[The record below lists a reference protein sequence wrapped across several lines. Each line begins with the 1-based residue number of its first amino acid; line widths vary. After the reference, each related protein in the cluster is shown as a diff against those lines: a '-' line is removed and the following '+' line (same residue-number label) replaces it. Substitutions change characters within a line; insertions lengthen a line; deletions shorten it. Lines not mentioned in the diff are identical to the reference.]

1 MKYPTFQPPPST
13 DIPADKLAAA
23 LAPIPQRP
31 HYHQHHDDEA
41 GMPQRFSTHN
51 QPPQPPQPATP
62 APTPP
67 QSPKPKK
74 QQYQTDQSRPFLFP
88 FSRTRGQQRLVP
100 FAVEEA
106 DKLYTRHMHVS
117 LALYQMWRTRED
129 CILDESGLQALPSSV
144 SGNLGPGGSALVDRK
159 YSVAPLPSSSFT
171 HLSPDP
177 ESAASNEEPETALPD
192 IVLLQD
198 ALREADEAIREA
210 EKSNSRNEKRKA
222 KERREDIVRLMR
234 VETLYVRAIP
244 WTAGL
249 SLTAP
254 TESHAS
260 THASLGHRPFEAFA
274 GHCDSD
280 IG

>member
-1 MKYPTFQPPPST
+1 MKFPTFYPPPST
-13 DIPADKLAAA
+13 EIPADRLAAA
-23 LAPIPQRP
+23 LAPIPHRP
-31 HYHQHHDDEA
+31 HYHQHNDDEA
-41 GMPQRFSTHN
+41 GMPQRFSSHN
-51 QPPQPPQPATP
+51 QPPQPPQPVTP

-88 FSRTRGQQRLVP
+88 FSRARGQQRLVP

-106 DKLYTRHMHVS
+106 DKLYTKHMHVS

-144 SGNLGPGGSALVDRK
+144 SANLGPGANALVDRK
-159 YSVAPLPSSSFT
+159 YSVAPLPSTSFT

-177 ESAASNEEPETALPD
+177 ESTASNEDAETSLPD
-192 IVLLQD
+192 VVLLQD

-234 VETLYVRAIP
+234 VETLYVR
-244 WTAGL
+244 TV
-249 SLTAP
+249 S
-254 TESHAS
+254 
-260 THASLGHRPFEAFA
+260 
-274 GHCDSD
+274 
-280 IG
+280 